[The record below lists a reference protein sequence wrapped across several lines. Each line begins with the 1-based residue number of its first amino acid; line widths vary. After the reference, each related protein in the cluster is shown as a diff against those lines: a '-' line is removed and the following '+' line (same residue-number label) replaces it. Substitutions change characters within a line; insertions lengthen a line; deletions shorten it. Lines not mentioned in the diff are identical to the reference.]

1 MYKIKVP
8 FFYFSFRFEENSTKI
23 AEFRASYGGMGP
35 TTRLAT
41 KSNALMIGKDWN
53 PNTLREMTDSLSE
66 GFGSNFFTKSFTV
79 FLRFDRKLNFYLK
92 VLINKE

>member
-1 MYKIKVP
+1 MKKIEDP
-8 FFYFSFRFEENSTKI
+8 FFYFSFRFQENSTKI

-41 KSNALMIGKDWN
+41 KSNALMIGKEWN

-66 GFGSNFFTKSFTV
+66 GLGSKIFYE
-79 FLRFDRKLNFYLK
+79 NFYVFSEILK
-92 VLINKE
+92 LIVSTYNS

>member
-1 MYKIKVP
+1 
-8 FFYFSFRFEENSTKI
+8 
-23 AEFRASYGGMGP
+23 MGP

-66 GFGSNFFTKSFTV
+66 GFGSNFFHEK
-79 FLRFDRKLNFYLK
+79 FYGFSK
-92 VLINKE
+92 I

>member
-1 MYKIKVP
+1 MFGKNEEYSSFF
-8 FFYFSFRFEENSTKI
+8 FFYFSFRFEDNSTKI

-66 GFGSNFFTKSFTV
+66 GFGSNFFYEK
-79 FLRFDRKLNFYLK
+79 FYGFSK
-92 VLINKE
+92 I